1 VDESDVRA
9 RAESVGASLVAGD
22 VDGVIGQ
29 LSPELQRSPGEVVAM
44 LPLPATEVNVEAIE
58 RTASGYAVVL
68 ELIGETDQ
76 VRVQTR
82 WKDRDGEPTIVEVSH
97 LSHEVREAEIAA
109 ESGETPGEPGEGTE
123 PTEVE

>member
-1 VDESDVRA
+1 
-9 RAESVGASLVAGD
+9 
-22 VDGVIGQ
+22 VIGQ
-29 LSPELQRSPGEVVAM
+29 LSPELQRIPGEVVAM

-109 ESGETPGEPGEGTE
+109 ETGETPGEPGEGTE

>member
-1 VDESDVRA
+1 VDESDIRA

-97 LSHEVREAEIAA
+97 LSHEVREAEIA
-109 ESGETPGEPGEGTE
+109 GEADATSGEGTE
-123 PTEVE
+123 PPTAVES